1 MKKIVMLIVLLTFP
15 VLSVYASD
23 NITMGKLKQLESH
36 AVSQEKQVN
45 LKQTQ
50 RASIKSVLLANNT
63 VIINYTGDI
72 KYNILKGKKLNCHGV
87 YVLDI
92 INPSHVYSTKVQ
104 IFKSSQA
111 SVVTEVVTAWH
122 STQQDKTLYN
132 APFLRVSIHTKK
144 CKSKIVKENGKLRI
158 VFGSQ
163 KSTVNTQLQKER
175 AILKKLKGQQSN
187 EIKGQLQTDV
197 GHQLGSGLPAAL
209 NAVKHC
215 PVHHKNTSHTTP
227 PLPAAKQ
234 PPAYKFYSA
243 KYKVPPPPK
252 QMSYSHHK
260 TSTALKVLADAFAK
274 PDVITKI
281 AVSNTDVN
289 RIISPEPIKDV
300 VYSKEKGLMV
310 HFIGK
315 NAFIKFVIKRDI
327 DGSFSYITQPAE
339 IYVVTQDA
347 VYTIIVSPQNV
358 AGRTIRLSGGNLK
371 KIQANNKMFA
381 QLPYEKR
388 IIKIIKSVYK
398 NNIPYSWDVVHPQNP
413 KPIVI
418 KDFLFVTPLTL
429 INIEGTGFSLK
440 EYKVVS
446 PMSMHITETDFLSK
460 KLAKNPKAIALT
472 GFNISKDNPVYLFIV
487 TKGGGNEQ

>member
-1 MKKIVMLIVLLTFP
+1 M
-15 VLSVYASD
+15 
-23 NITMGKLKQLESH
+23 
-36 AVSQEKQVN
+36 
-45 LKQTQ
+45 
-50 RASIKSVLLANNT
+50 
-63 VIINYTGDI
+63 
-72 KYNILKGKKLNCHGV
+72 
-87 YVLDI
+87 
-92 INPSHVYSTKVQ
+92 
-104 IFKSSQA
+104 
-111 SVVTEVVTAWH
+111 
-122 STQQDKTLYN
+122 
-132 APFLRVSIHTKK
+132 
-144 CKSKIVKENGKLRI
+144 
-158 VFGSQ
+158 
-163 KSTVNTQLQKER
+163 
-175 AILKKLKGQQSN
+175 
-187 EIKGQLQTDV
+187 
-197 GHQLGSGLPAAL
+197 
-209 NAVKHC
+209 
-215 PVHHKNTSHTTP
+215 
-227 PLPAAKQ
+227 
-234 PPAYKFYSA
+234 
-243 KYKVPPPPK
+243 
-252 QMSYSHHK
+252 
-260 TSTALKVLADAFAK
+260 ADAFAK

-289 RIISPEPIKDV
+289 RIVSPEPIKDV

-315 NAFIKFVIKRDI
+315 NAFIKFVIKRNI

-371 KIQANNKMFA
+371 KIQTNNKMFA

-418 KDFLFVTPLTL
+418 KDFLFITPLTL

-446 PMSMHITETDFLSK
+446 SISMHITETDFLSK

-472 GFNISKDNPVYLFIV
+472 GFNVSKDNPVYLFIV